1 MSTTIQRRVQALEGS
16 GGRACLSCELAA
28 LGRTAAA
35 TTDVKLPA
43 CTHWPRRTLAEELL
57 GLNVMKETTP

>member
-35 TTDVKLPA
+35 ATDVKLPA

-57 GLNVMKETTP
+57 ELNMMKATTP

>member
-1 MSTTIQRRVQALEGS
+1 MITTIQRRVQALEGS
-16 GGRACLSCELAA
+16 GGRTCLSCELAA
-28 LGRTAAA
+28 LGRTAAS

-57 GLNVMKETTP
+57 ELNMLKETTP